1 MIHSFPFPGKC
12 FLAAPINTT
21 RCVWKQAA
29 KSISSFGRPLRLCFI
44 NIQESFFLPLGS
56 VALSEEAPHATCSP
70 AHSRE
75 SSKGLGTGG
84 VGRGG
89 TQQIKTKSKQY
100 RLAIWAEARASEAGE
115 EPAKHWPWLPVLP
128 APGTL
133 RRRKVPPDPPCPLG
147 RPRRGARRVRG
158 AGGPSWRSGRA
169 PGARRD
175 RAGDRA
181 PRDLPPATPLPWAMA
196 MDSKRC
202 SSLSRQLLS
211 VECRL

>member
-44 NIQESFFLPLGS
+44 TIQESFFLPLGS
-56 VALSEEAPHATCSP
+56 VALSEEARHATCTP

-75 SSKGLGTGG
+75 SSEGLGTGG

-115 EPAKHWPWLPVLP
+115 EPAKRWPWLPVLP

-133 RRRKVPPDPPCPLG
+133 RRRKVYPPPRPPLSA
-147 RPRRGARRVRG
+147 RTSQARGPEGEGGGGAQLEERQGSRG
-158 AGGPSWRSGRA
+158 QAG
-169 PGARRD
+169 
-175 RAGDRA
+175 
-181 PRDLPPATPLPWAMA
+181 
-196 MDSKRC
+196 
-202 SSLSRQLLS
+202 
-211 VECRL
+211 